1 MLCRILSCRSD
12 KKAII
17 LSSWLIGSISSFLK
31 AISCFD
37 FFCSYL
43 TASPI
48 PFLLFWGRAS
58 ILLSLLFWL
67 SHSFSMAFNLIFSAL
82 SFSALGFFFLVSF
95 SSSATS
101 SFSQFPQAL
110 PYLLLYKSTPH
121 FQGQKSNFSSF
132 GGKQI
137 KFTPTEISQ
146 NVNFFFLRVYSCDG
160 HCLCG
165 LIKYKYKY

>member
-1 MLCRILSCRSD
+1 MTCCILSCRSD

-37 FFCSYL
+37 FFCRYL

-48 PFLLFWGRAS
+48 LFLLFWGRAS
-58 ILLSLLFWL
+58 LLLSLLFWL

-82 SFSALGFFFLVSF
+82 SFPALGFFFLVSF

-101 SFSQFPQAL
+101 FSHSFLKHYRIYSCISGSPIFKVKNRISHHL
-110 PYLLLYKSTPH
+110 
-121 FQGQKSNFSSF
+121 GENKSNSHQKKFAKTSIFSS
-132 GGKQI
+132 
-137 KFTPTEISQ
+137 
-146 NVNFFFLRVYSCDG
+146 
-160 HCLCG
+160 
-165 LIKYKYKY
+165 